1 MLGVAVFAG
10 DRAVRFPEQ
19 VPSGGYFPSGCLSNF
34 SGSQQ
39 KPSAAEP
46 PTLLKD
52 VDYLLSVVIFLNT
65 FTF

>member
-1 MLGVAVFAG
+1 M
-10 DRAVRFPEQ
+10 RFPEQ

-46 PTLLKD
+46 PTWLKD